1 MKTPNAGPAQVE
13 LNIPMGNLHGA
24 DIPDAPV
31 RRLWVWINERESP
44 PASVGALSTVASCE
58 PGDLV
63 VAEFEG
69 LAWALI
75 AFRVNAGFD
84 AGDAFAYV
92 GGASGVRQHV
102 TTLRVLPS
110 ATRVRFAGV
119 RPAFKR

>member
-1 MKTPNAGPAQVE
+1 MKAPRGEGAQVE
-13 LNIPMGNLHGA
+13 LDLPRGNLHGP

-31 RRLWVWINERESP
+31 RRMWIWLTERESP
-44 PASVGALSTVASCE
+44 PASVGALSTVANCE

-63 VAEFEG
+63 VAEIDG

-84 AGDAFAYV
+84 ARDAFAYV
-92 GGASGVRQHV
+92 GGAAGVRQHV
-102 TTLRVLPS
+102 TTLRALPS